1 MGDGIH
7 PSISKLYEYWLSF
20 VILGYLEESINIIV
34 VMIFWSCN
42 ITTLSFF
49 SPLHCPTHEHDF
61 VRHVKMI
68 SIVFADIRCSDNE

>member
-20 VILGYLEESINIIV
+20 VILGYLVESINIIV
-34 VMIFWSCN
+34 VMIFWSFN

-49 SPLHCPTHEHDF
+49 PHCIVQHMNMTF